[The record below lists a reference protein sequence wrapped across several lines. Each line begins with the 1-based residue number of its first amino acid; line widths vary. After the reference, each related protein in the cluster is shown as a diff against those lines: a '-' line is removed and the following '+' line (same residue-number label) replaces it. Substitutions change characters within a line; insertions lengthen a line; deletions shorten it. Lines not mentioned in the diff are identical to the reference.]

1 MDTKKI
7 AELPG
12 YLTSLVHHI
21 GISPL
26 CLYIITT
33 DYLTYSSSEESF
45 PPNHYTTT
53 ALYSSSGLLCLFP
66 FTFGYFIG
74 DSVVFAIPESFVPGI
89 PSKIFLI
96 HHVVAL
102 SMIYATYTL
111 SQGSL
116 TQVFAGM
123 MCTEFS
129 TIFFNIAWILR
140 ACGYR
145 EWTIVTVLEKLFA
158 FFFLVLRNGHL
169 SLLIYV
175 LWYDI
180 AGFGVYQYAILVSM
194 GLQFFWAYKIIMS
207 IMSPRRVKEK
217 KAE

>member
-1 MDTKKI
+1 VAEAYKEVIIHHSPEAFRHFLTHSLYWAVFFICFHYFLVYILHSLTHSQWLKHMDAKKI

-123 MCTEFS
+123 
-129 TIFFNIAWILR
+129 
-140 ACGYR
+140 Y
-145 EWTIVTVLEKLFA
+145 
-158 FFFLVLRNGHL
+158 
-169 SLLIYV
+169 
-175 LWYDI
+175 
-180 AGFGVYQYAILVSM
+180 
-194 GLQFFWAYKIIMS
+194 
-207 IMSPRRVKEK
+207 
-217 KAE
+217 